1 MKNASQNNEISKRE
15 YIAPSIEVTFIEM
28 EYGIAAGS
36 ATLDP
41 GNLGSPN
48 TPQTED
54 WQDNNPVN
62 KDYDV

>member
-1 MKNASQNNEISKRE
+1 
-15 YIAPSIEVTFIEM
+15 M

-41 GNLGSPN
+41 GNVGSPN
-48 TPQTED
+48 IPQTED

-62 KDYDV
+62 KDYDI